1 MIKCKKCNNNQT
13 VKNGF
18 IRGSQRYKCSNCK
31 YNFVDGDKRTNHSTE
46 VKKALAV
53 ILYSSS
59 KASFNFLGKLFGVN
73 KSSVYKWIN
82 NVAKHIPEPSV
93 SSSIKEMEFDEMWHF
108 IGSKKT
114 KNGSS
119 KPWIVVQTELLHGLQ
134 AIVMLQPSESFMKK

>member
-18 IRGSQRYKCSNCK
+18 VRGSQRYKCRNCK
-31 YNFVDGDKRTNHSTE
+31 HNFVDGDKRTNHSTE

-82 NVAKHIPEPSV
+82 NVSKHIPEPSV
-93 SSSIKEMEFDEMWHF
+93 SSFIKEMEFDDNSRAIATHS
-108 IGSKKT
+108 IKK
-114 KNGSS
+114 
-119 KPWIVVQTELLHGLQ
+119 
-134 AIVMLQPSESFMKK
+134 